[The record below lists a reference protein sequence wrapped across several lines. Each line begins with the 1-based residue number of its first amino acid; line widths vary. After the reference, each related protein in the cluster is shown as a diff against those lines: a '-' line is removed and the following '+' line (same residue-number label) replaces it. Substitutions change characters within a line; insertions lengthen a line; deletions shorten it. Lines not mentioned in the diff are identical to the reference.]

1 MFDVNFHSMELG
13 GIWVRYKY
21 QIVYINLTFL
31 TDPFLIITKTYFLE
45 CIFCHRYYFS
55 DPFINP
61 GDEWVCY
68 LEQNLGATKYVHV
81 YISYSK

>member
-21 QIVYINLTFL
+21 QIVYINLTIL
-31 TDPFLIITKTYFLE
+31 TDPFLIITNTYFLE

-55 DPFINP
+55 DPFFNP
-61 GDEWVCY
+61 GDEWVRY
-68 LEQNLGATKYVHV
+68 FALMPLIFAP
-81 YISYSK
+81 